1 MNEKLIEKSQRP
13 VFTKFLLLASKKT
26 SLDIATLIVNSR
38 YAVQLGGINS
48 FDNIIWFNKELVEES
63 LNDTILLMALDST
76 AAKLPEV
83 FKLHKTLFAAKLKS
97 TYKAELFVKEFEP
110 KTAKKAAKAKAP
122 AKAKT
127 PAKKPAATKKPATK
141 KAPASTKAVSKKA
154 KDSPQ
159 SSSARRTKK

>member
-1 MNEKLIEKSQRP
+1 MNEKLVEKTLRP
-13 VFTKFLLLASKKT
+13 AFTKILLLASKKT
-26 SLDIATLIVNSR
+26 PLDIVELIVNSR

-63 LNDTILLMALDST
+63 LNDTILLMALNST

-110 KTAKKAAKAKAP
+110 KPAKKAAKAKTPVKSAKPEKAP
-122 AKAKT
+122 VKKTAAKPKTAATAKT
-127 PAKKPAATKKPATK
+127 TKKPATK
-141 KAPASTKAVSKKA
+141 KAPAKKSTKK
-154 KDSPQ
+154 
-159 SSSARRTKK
+159 

>member
-1 MNEKLIEKSQRP
+1 MNEKLIEKSLRP

-26 SLDIATLIVNSR
+26 PLDIVTLIVNSR

-76 AAKLPEV
+76 AVKLPDV

-97 TYKAELFVKEFEP
+97 NYKAELFIKEFELKP
-110 KTAKKAAKAKAP
+110 AKKAAKAKTPVKSAKP
-122 AKAKT
+122 AKAPVKKT
-127 PAKKPAATKKPATK
+127 AAKQKATATAKATKKPATK
-141 KAPASTKAVSKKA
+141 KAPAKKSTKK
-154 KDSPQ
+154 
-159 SSSARRTKK
+159 